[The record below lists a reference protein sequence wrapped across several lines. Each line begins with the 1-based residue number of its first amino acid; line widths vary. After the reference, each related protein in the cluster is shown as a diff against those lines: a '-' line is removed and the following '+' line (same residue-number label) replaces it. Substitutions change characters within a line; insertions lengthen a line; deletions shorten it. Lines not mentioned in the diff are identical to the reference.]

1 MNMKTD
7 ISNTARLP
15 LQGAVARHGQQG
27 FGMIE
32 IMVAVLVLAVGVMG
46 FAGLQSRA
54 VQSSGDS
61 YYRTQANSIAQ
72 DLAERVRVNSAQR
85 AYYLTA
91 NLWPTTEQTAV
102 PDSCR
107 TATCT
112 DQAMADFDA
121 AIIRY
126 NAQTLLPQ
134 GLVKMEQCQ
143 ASAVN
148 CIYVSWNGTQPTAG
162 ATGDCVLAD
171 GKYKLGA
178 NCVMMEVL

>member
-1 MNMKTD
+1 MNKKTD
-7 ISNTARLP
+7 IISTAWTPRVVAMS
-15 LQGAVARHGQQG
+15 LQGQRG

-32 IMVAVLVLAVGVMG
+32 VMVAVLVLAVGVMG

-61 YYRTQANSIAQ
+61 YYRTQANAIAQ
-72 DLAERVRVNSAQR
+72 DLAERVRVNNSQK

-91 NLWPTTEQTAV
+91 TLWPTTDQTTV
-102 PDSCR
+102 PDACR
-107 TATCT
+107 TAACAP
-112 DQAMADFDA
+112 QALADFDA

-148 CIYVSWNGTQPTAG
+148 CIYVSWNGTQPTTGAG
-162 ATGDCVLAD
+162 GQCVGAN
-171 GKYKLGA
+171 GKYVLGA

>member
-7 ISNTARLP
+7 ILNAARTP
-15 LQGAVARHGQQG
+15 RVGVTPRHGQRG

-72 DLAERVRVNSAQR
+72 DLAERVRVNGAQR
-85 AYYLTA
+85 AYYLA
-91 NLWPTTEQTAV
+91 SARWPTTALTAV

-112 DQAMADFDA
+112 AQAMADFDA

-126 NAQTLLPQ
+126 NAQTLLPD

-162 ATGDCVLAD
+162 AAGDCVLAD